1 MSTVV
6 LTGTENPGSSI
17 TYEVPR
23 IELSGDDHVVVNE
36 AYWAALGFVIA
47 YWGSAWAW
55 CWAVCWGR
63 PKSCD
68 VKWWGA
74 VRAECY

>member
-6 LTGTENPGSSI
+6 LTGTENSGSSL
-17 TYEVPR
+17 TYEVPS
-23 IELSGDDHVVVNE
+23 IELSGDDQVVVNE
-36 AYWAALGFVIA
+36 AFWAPLAFVLA
-47 YWGSAWAW
+47 YWGSALAW
-55 CWAVCWGR
+55 CYAVCWGR

-74 VRAECY
+74 VRAECP